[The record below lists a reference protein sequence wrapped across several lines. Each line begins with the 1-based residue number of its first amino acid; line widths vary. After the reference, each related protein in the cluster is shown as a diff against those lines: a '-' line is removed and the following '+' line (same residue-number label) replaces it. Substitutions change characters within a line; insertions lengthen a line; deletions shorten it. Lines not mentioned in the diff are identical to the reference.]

1 MAIPEHNKCV
11 ISHKRSRD
19 QWQNG
24 NWRKVRA
31 IRRKNG
37 DMRFKMR
44 VRQMLKAE
52 LSLERSKIEEQY
64 GMKYTEFFK
73 TVRGP
78 FYRKWNKYDD

>member
-11 ISHKRSRD
+11 ASHKRSRE
-19 QWQNG
+19 QLHNK
-24 NWRKVRA
+24 NWRKARA

-37 DMRFKMR
+37 EIHFK
-44 VRQMLKAE
+44 VRIRQILNVEFAM
-52 LSLERSKIEEQY
+52 ERSRIEKKY